1 VGTEPTLAEDEARL
15 VGYAA
20 DLADAIDA
28 ALPTW
33 VERALRARAG
43 AGGVPFVA
51 EEVGDVVDE
60 TRAVVMAEVRAVLGA
75 DVDAA
80 GGSPLAV
87 LRRGVGPMTD
97 CLRRWGA
104 ARPPRDEFHE
114 RRFPDDPYEL
124 GPASFADLA
133 PELHEPGLLWGA
145 ARAHVH
151 LRRRRDAGGSDG

>member
-1 VGTEPTLAEDEARL
+1 MGTEPTLAEDEARL

-33 VERALRARAG
+33 VERGLRARAG

-80 GGSPLAV
+80 GAVHSPSFV
-87 LRRGVGPMTD
+87 V
-97 CLRRWGA
+97 
-104 ARPPRDEFHE
+104 
-114 RRFPDDPYEL
+114 
-124 GPASFADLA
+124 ASV
-133 PELHEPGLLWGA
+133 
-145 ARAHVH
+145 R
-151 LRRRRDAGGSDG
+151 